1 MEKIYKLIGVG
12 IISCI
17 ITFLSSGC
25 ASMRPPV
32 IKNYDDTVHNYSYFF
47 ISPAEENTINSKIYG
62 NKYMVHVENVKSV
75 DPSSI
80 ISGIL
85 LKNGFIPVSEIRP
98 ENAKETMIINY
109 GETDRRNV
117 NLGYSI
123 EYTIQFVSAYSQ
135 RLICTCTAEGQGMTE
150 DDDVRIAIQRALKP
164 LFDTK
169 R

>member
-1 MEKIYKLIGVG
+1 
-12 IISCI
+12 
-17 ITFLSSGC
+17 
-25 ASMRPPV
+25 
-32 IKNYDDTVHNYSYFF
+32 
-47 ISPAEENTINSKIYG
+47 
-62 NKYMVHVENVKSV
+62 MVHVENVKSV